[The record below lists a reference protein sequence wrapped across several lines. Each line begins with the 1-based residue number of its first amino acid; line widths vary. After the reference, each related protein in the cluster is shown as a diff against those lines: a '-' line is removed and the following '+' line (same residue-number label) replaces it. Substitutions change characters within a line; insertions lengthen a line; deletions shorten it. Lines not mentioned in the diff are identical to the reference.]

1 MTEIIVAILGGSALS
16 ALITQIGSY
25 IAERRRRKDSKEDT
39 EDTKDAALKQ
49 GMKLLLAD
57 KIQYL
62 GLKYIEEGEITFSN
76 RKILNEMHSV
86 YHNGLDGNGN
96 FDELMKE
103 WNELPIKGRWSDY
116 LRADNTVRPLSGA
129 TDIYVDTT
137 HII

>member
-1 MTEIIVAILGGSALS
+1 MAEIIIAVLGGSALS

-25 IAERRRRKDSKEDT
+25 VSDRRKRKDAVEDKA
-39 EDTKDAALKQ
+39 DDRDAALKQ

-76 RKILNEMHSV
+76 RKMLNEMHSV
-86 YHNGLDGNGN
+86 YHNGLDGNGD

-103 WNELPIKGRWSDY
+103 WNELPIKR
-116 LRADNTVRPLSGA
+116 
-129 TDIYVDTT
+129 
-137 HII
+137 

>member
-1 MTEIIVAILGGSALS
+1 MPRVYAGRYSKGNALITRVMTEIIIAVLGGSALS
-16 ALITQIGSY
+16 ALITQVGNY
-25 IAERRRRKDSKEDT
+25 ISDRRKRKDTVEDKA
-39 EDTKDAALKQ
+39 EDKDAALKQ

-86 YHNGLDGNGN
+86 YHNGLDGNGD

-103 WNELPIKGRWSDY
+103 WNELPIKR
-116 LRADNTVRPLSGA
+116 
-129 TDIYVDTT
+129 
-137 HII
+137 